1 MKCFAWKK
9 VSLGDERQLIRIPWS
24 LGRWYTEEEED
35 RRVLAEAGH
44 CKNLISLEK
53 YLDAYTTALKA
64 QPFSLLYIDAFAGTG
79 NVELQDGEVQQFV
92 SGSAQRAI
100 NVTNKQFDKLVFVEQ
115 DPVRCSQLNGLMA
128 SYRGRDIVIENS
140 DANWFLENF
149 DHDWDSWRG
158 VLFLDPFATEVAWST
173 IEKIAGLNALDT
185 WILFPVSAIARM
197 LPVSRKPDDISDAW
211 VRRLTTVFGDD
222 SWRGLYQ
229 QSQQGELFG
238 AASEE
243 REPGVDGLF
252 NIYKTKLS
260 DLFGSRFLDRSKTLR
275 NSKNS
280 PLFEFLFCVG
290 SEKGI
295 SPAKRIADYLLQ
307 DL

>member
-1 MKCFAWKK
+1 M
-9 VSLGDERQLIRIPWS
+9 VHR
-24 LGRWYTEEEED
+24 GRGRPTRFGGSWTLQKLD
-35 RRVLAEAGH
+35 
-44 CKNLISLEK
+44 ILEK

-173 IEKIAGLNALDT
+173 IEKIAGLEHFKVV
-185 WILFPVSAIARM
+185 WIHI
-197 LPVSRKPDDISDAW
+197 
-211 VRRLTTVFGDD
+211 
-222 SWRGLYQ
+222 
-229 QSQQGELFG
+229 
-238 AASEE
+238 
-243 REPGVDGLF
+243 
-252 NIYKTKLS
+252 
-260 DLFGSRFLDRSKTLR
+260 RS
-275 NSKNS
+275 
-280 PLFEFLFCVG
+280 F
-290 SEKGI
+290 
-295 SPAKRIADYLLQ
+295 
-307 DL
+307 